1 MNYTFRILSKND
13 YEQYFQLI
21 NEFRSTNYTK
31 EQFIHFLEEENKNIH
46 IWVLEVNNELIAS
59 GTILYE
65 TKLIHNISLY
75 AHIEDIIVS
84 AKYRKKGYGLTLL
97 TELVS
102 VCKKNNSYKILLDCQ
117 EELIKFY
124 EKSGF
129 KKNGS
134 QMVIY
139 C

>member
-1 MNYTFRILSKND
+1 MLSKDD
-13 YEQYFQLI
+13 YEKYLQLI
-21 NEFRSTNYTK
+21 NDFRPTNYTK
-31 EQFIHFLEEENKNIH
+31 EQFIYFLEENNKNIN
-46 IWVLEVNNELIAS
+46 IWTIEINNELIAS

-84 AKYRKKGYGLTLL
+84 SKYRKNGYGLILL
-97 TELVS
+97 NELVN
-102 VCKKNNSYKILLDCQ
+102 VCKKNKSYKILLDCQ
-117 EELIKFY
+117 EELITFY
-124 EKSGF
+124 KKSGF
-129 KKNGS
+129 NKNGS

>member
-1 MNYTFRILSKND
+1 MLSKND

-21 NEFRSTNYTK
+21 NEFRLTNYTK
-31 EQFIHFLEEENKNIH
+31 EQFVHFLEEENKNIH
-46 IWVLEVNNELIAS
+46 IWVIEVNNELIAS

-84 AKYRKKGYGLTLL
+84 SKYRKKGYGLTLL

-124 EKSGF
+124 ESSGF

>member
-1 MNYTFRILSKND
+1 MNYNFRKININD
-13 YEQYFQLI
+13 YEKYLILI
-21 NEFRSTNYTK
+21 NDFQKTNYTYN
-31 EQFIHFLEEENKNIH
+31 QFLNFLEKNKNIE
-46 IWVLEVNNELIAS
+46 IWVIEQNNELIAS

-75 AHIEDIIVS
+75 SHIEDIIVFS
-84 AKYRKKGYGLTLL
+84 KYRNKGFGNILL
-97 TELVS
+97 NELIK
-102 VCKKNNSYKILLDCQ
+102 VCKKNGSYKILLDCH
-117 EELIKFY
+117 EKLIIFY

-129 KKNGS
+129 KKNGN

>member
-1 MNYTFRILSKND
+1 MNYHFRKINKND
-13 YEQYFQLI
+13 YEKYLILI
-21 NEFRSTNYTK
+21 NDFRTTNYTYN
-31 EQFIHFLEEENKNIH
+31 QFSNFLEKNKNIE
-46 IWVLEVNNELIAS
+46 IWVIEQNHELIAS

-75 AHIEDIIVS
+75 SHIEDIVVLS
-84 AKYRKKGYGLTLL
+84 KYRNKGFGNILL
-97 TELVS
+97 NELIN
-102 VCKKNNSYKILLDCQ
+102 VCKKNGSYKILLDCH
-117 EELIKFY
+117 EKLIIFY

-129 KKNGS
+129 KKNGN